1 MGKGNFPVIF
11 VCAAAL
17 SAASAFLPAAE
28 AAPRL
33 MDHSAL
39 ENIPLGDE
47 SAEAL
52 NKALPGADPAEAAKA
67 LRRYRTS
74 RGSALSAQ
82 ASRAKVTDFAIPLP
96 GTTLTGK
103 RGFEQSLFS
112 SPSRSTALRSASA
125 NPSGGQMA
133 IVQFD
138 RPLSIEDKIAF
149 FDTGA
154 VFYRQLAPAAVAAFL
169 SPQAAQKISALSFV
183 RWAGPYLDEYKYSS
197 SEKDGIAGRATIYA
211 FGQLKD
217 DYRRDLASLGI
228 QIIREDSFL
237 SAYDVSLSR
246 SNFPSVA
253 ALSWVRSVAAK
264 KSMKALAANFWPEDS
279 RKMVAGPVINSG
291 TFGTAFTGTDVT
303 IGVYDTG
310 VSITNAY
317 ELPATMFD
325 TRSNLGD
332 AKGHGT
338 HVAGII
344 AARGGR
350 LIDGTHNA
358 KGMAPASRIYM
369 IRGVGEETTYSDH
382 TQAFTAFRSAGI
394 QLSNHSWGSTITL
407 TYDDLTEE
415 IDTYSSDNSYP
426 MLNIFSAGDSGAEG
440 AGKINNPGI
449 GKNVITVGAIQYVE
463 DPASTVYRIGARAPY
478 SSLGPTEAS
487 MRLKPELVAPGGM
500 KSTSTITYSPYGV
513 VSVNYN
519 LIAGE
524 NTWPSDPYYLRME
537 GTSMAAPH
545 VTGVAA
551 YLLQFKKTF
560 SGFTE
565 WAKAW
570 LINCA
575 LPIAENTGAPARA
588 GYANTSVG
596 YGLVEPI
603 NILYDVPG
611 ESEKITEHISILT
624 QGSREVETW
633 DLPIASG
640 TKRVAITMAYND
652 YPGASLMNNLDLT
665 LRKPDGTDWG
675 GVSDT
680 GDGFYWGGLATG
692 VTGESPIEKIILDN
706 PTSGNWQVRIYA
718 KSWPTSPLVPS
729 VRYAFVAKA
738 YYAQPILTL
747 SGRSH
752 YYAKPSQSF
761 SPSQTVTNS
770 GGGIAAGV
778 TLKPASSSSF
788 GGELGQSNYIGN
800 LSSSGTVSSSTF
812 SITAPSSVGTYTLT
826 LYANSINMGAT
837 QASRDITVDVVN
849 DSTPPTGTIVLNG
862 GATYSTATVLPLTL
876 SATDTTGVESMR
888 FSENGSTWTDWVDY
902 STSAYFTIG
911 PTAGAHTVYVQ
922 YKDGVGNTSAETS
935 ISSSITLDM
944 VAPQVSMLINDAAFH
959 TSTTTVKVSIAQSA
973 GGSPIT
979 LMRLGNDSPSN
990 LGAYVTATSSCT
1002 WELSSGDG
1010 TKTVYMQVK
1019 AASGLESEITSDSII
1034 LISTPPAMS
1043 VSIDKDPAPQGQR
1056 TITVQSPAQLQGTP
1070 SVTVIQNG
1078 QSSSTTL
1085 TMLPVTTMTWTWRG
1099 FYTVIPG
1106 YEGTATITATA
1117 VDLAT
1122 NTAVR
1127 TTDFTVD
1134 TTSPTARL
1142 TYLTAQPTK
1151 SGSISL
1157 SLEATDS
1164 TAITAVSLSY
1174 SVASSTTPYTITLT
1188 PVSSMTWGGV
1198 GYVDSSISSGTASFA
1213 MTMQDAA
1220 GNIGTVINGD
1230 QTFSINTQISG
1241 TSGGVYSISDGTF
1254 VNMPAGTYS
1263 GNLFVGIVV
1272 PPAGRS
1278 DLVSSKTINF
1288 YSEVISEVNLSREFG
1303 ATDANSGGTVNAFQT
1318 PMTIAIPYPDAD
1330 NNGVIDGTHIKVSA
1344 VKLFYYTTHGWQ
1356 MLTNTVTDTVN
1367 KFFKADVYHFSLYSA
1382 RAFSSAA
1389 TFDDARAYP
1398 NPCRM
1403 KQYSLTIDHLPL
1415 DASEPTIKIYNLAGE
1430 LVRTLTTADGIGTY
1444 NIASWDGRNSSGEK
1458 ASTGTYIFVLTARNL
1473 ATKTIKAAIIW

>member
-1 MGKGNFPVIF
+1 MGKGKSQIIF
-11 VCAAAL
+11 AFAAAL
-17 SAASAFLPAAE
+17 SAASAFLPAAS

-33 MDHSAL
+33 MDHYAL
-39 ENIPLGDE
+39 ENVPAGDE
-47 SAEAL
+47 AVETL
-52 NKALPGADPAEAAKA
+52 NKSLTGADPAAAARA

-74 RGSALSAQ
+74 RSAALSTQ
-82 ASRAKVTDFAIPLP
+82 ASRAKATDFTIPLP
-96 GTTLTGK
+96 GATLTGK
-103 RGFEQSLFS
+103 RGFEQSLLTA
-112 SPSRSTALRSASA
+112 PSRATALRSASA
-125 NPSGGQMA
+125 NPSAGQMA
-133 IVQFD
+133 IIQFD

-154 VFYRQLAPAAVAAFL
+154 VFYKQLAPTAVAAFL
-169 SPQAAQKISALSFV
+169 STEAAQKISVLSFV

-197 SEKDGIAGRATIYA
+197 TKKEGAFGRATVYA
-211 FGQLKD
+211 FGPLKD
-217 DYRRDLASLGI
+217 EYRRDLDSLGI
-228 QIIREDSFL
+228 QIIRENSFL
-237 SAYDVSLSR
+237 SSYEVSLTR
-246 SNFPSVA
+246 NGFPNVA

-264 KSMKALAANFWPEDS
+264 QSTKPLAANFWPEDS
-279 RKMVAGPVINSG
+279 RKMIAGPAINAG
-291 TFGTAFTGTDVT
+291 TFGTAFTGTDIT

-317 ELPATMFD
+317 ELPSTMFD

-332 AKGHGT
+332 AEGHGT

-358 KGMAPASRIYM
+358 KGMVPAARIYM
-369 IRGVGEETTYSDH
+369 IRGVGEESTYSDH

-394 QLSNHSWGSTITL
+394 QLSNHSWGCDDDYG
-407 TYDDLTEE
+407 YDSVTEE
-415 IDTYSSDNSYP
+415 IDSYSSDNSYP
-426 MLNIFSAGDSGAEG
+426 MLNIFAAGNAGDKGAQTVE
-440 AGKINNPGI
+440 NPAT
-449 GKNVITVGAIQYVE
+449 GKNVLSVGAIQYVT
-463 DPASTVYRIGARAPY
+463 DPSTALLRIGTIASY
-478 SSLGPTEAS
+478 SSLGPTKTS
-487 MRLKPELVAPGGM
+487 LRLKPELVAPGGM
-500 KSTSTITYSPYGV
+500 YETDPSSSTYGI

-519 LIAGE
+519 LTTGYSS
-524 NTWPSDPYYLRME
+524 WPSDPYYLKMA

-545 VTGVAA
+545 VTGAAA

-570 LINCA
+570 LINSA
-575 LPIAENTGAPARA
+575 LPLAGNAGAPSRA

-624 QGSREVETW
+624 QGSREAETW

-652 YPGASLMNNLDLT
+652 YPGASIMNNLDLT
-665 LRKPDGTDWG
+665 IRNPDGTDWG
-675 GVSDT
+675 GYSDA

-692 VTGESPIEKIILDN
+692 VTGESPIEKIILDD
-706 PTSGNWQVRIYA
+706 PTPGNWQVRIYA

-738 YYAQPILTL
+738 YYTQPSLTL

-778 TLKPASSSSF
+778 TLKPNSLSSF

-800 LSSSGTVSSSTF
+800 LNSSGTVSSSTF
-812 SITAPSSVGTYTLT
+812 SLTAPSSIGTYTLT
-826 LYANSINMGAT
+826 FYANSINMGAT
-837 QASRDITVDVVN
+837 QVSRDITVDVVN
-849 DSTPPTGTIVLNG
+849 DDTPPTGTIALNG
-862 GATYSTATVLPLTL
+862 GATYSTSTVLALSL
-876 SATDTTGVESMR
+876 SATDTTGVENMR
-888 FSENGSTWTDWVDY
+888 FSENGTTWTDWVDY
-902 STSAYFTIG
+902 STYAYFTIG
-911 PTAGAHTVYVQ
+911 PTAGAHTVYAQ
-922 YKDGVGNTSAETS
+922 YKDGVGNTSASTS

-944 VAPQVSMLINDAAFH
+944 VEPHAAMSINDAALH
-959 TSTTTVKVSIAQSA
+959 ASTSTVKISITQSA

-979 LMRLGNDSPSN
+979 LMRFGNDSPAN
-990 LGAYVTATSSCT
+990 LGSYVTATSSCT
-1002 WELSSGDG
+1002 WYLSSGDG

-1019 AASGLESEITSDSII
+1019 AASGLESAVTSDSII
-1034 LISTPPAMS
+1034 LISTPPTLS
-1043 VSIDKDPAPQGQR
+1043 VSIDKDPAPQGPR
-1056 TITVQSPAQLQGTP
+1056 TITVQSPAQLQATP
-1070 SVTVIQNG
+1070 AVTVIQNG
-1078 QSSSTTL
+1078 QSSTTTL
-1085 TMLPVTTMTWTWRG
+1085 TMLPVTTMTWTWQG
-1099 FYTVIPG
+1099 FYTVVPG
-1106 YEGTATITATA
+1106 YEGTAAITATA

-1122 NTAVR
+1122 NTAVK
-1127 TTDFTVD
+1127 TTNFTVD
-1134 TTSPTARL
+1134 TTSPTAKL

-1164 TAITAVSLSY
+1164 TAITSVSLAY
-1174 SVASSTTPYTITLT
+1174 SVSPSTTAYSITLT
-1188 PVSSMTWGGV
+1188 PVSSATWGGI

-1230 QTFSINTQISG
+1230 TTFSIDTHISG
-1241 TSGGVYSISDGTF
+1241 ATGGVYSISDGTF
-1254 VNMPAGTYS
+1254 VNMPAGTYA
-1263 GNLFVGIVV
+1263 GNLFVGIVI

-1303 ATDANSGGTVNAFQT
+1303 ATDAASGGSVNVFQT

-1367 KFFKADVYHFSLYSA
+1367 KFFKAEVYHFSLYSA

-1415 DASEPTIKIYNLAGE
+1415 DASEPVIKIYNLAGE
-1430 LVRTLTTADGIGTY
+1430 LVRTLTTADGIAAY

-1458 ASTGTYIFVLTARNL
+1458 VSTGTYIFVLTARNL
-1473 ATKTIKAAIIW
+1473 ATKTMKAAIIW